1 MKATAEKRARI
12 DADRLL
18 RTIVVA
24 FCLFLFPVFIIFASL
39 TRLYEIRVDNLRRET
54 MINLAH
60 NLDLINNFS
69 SNRSYFHQLF
79 KRIFQLAQ
87 KSSEPEKILKLNFE
101 NIKKNYPDCFEFIVW
116 DEKGRTNIELTDQK
130 GFKFI
135 LAKLF
140 EVLKETSDTIVDD
153 MNVRIA
159 DLPVF
164 GKNKSL
170 VGKFMGRFF
179 IADQLKFPYL
189 NGTDA
194 GAAQVDFALKRSDY
208 WYQIGERVSFLV
220 FFNNDILKGFD
231 GLKKIVDARNSQAR
245 RTFFGFARGMDF
257 DTSLL
262 PKNLVSELTV
272 ALARYDNFDRSIIE
286 TDRSMVAVKSSGEN
300 LKIFAVQPKDSIE
313 WSVYKQRNSS
323 LVKIVSLFFLAYLI
337 LYFSVIQMKAFVSI
351 RIRLTMVFLFASL
364 IPLMVLAFIGYDFV
378 ESRAISLKNEFINSS
393 IESLQ
398 SFDLRSE
405 LLKEECRASL
415 VNACEQVN
423 RDSADGLLTGNL
435 IGQLKEAVASVRP
448 SEAYLVSSGS
458 LKIFDYFPGNKAP
471 AHSNSYIV
479 PMLAASLKFIN
490 GDPVQADNSDYFKAL
505 LSPNHSEV
513 IRHAKRNSGR
523 VLDLNTGNN
532 LKVAF
537 QYAFGNPGKTPYNY
551 YLMMLWD
558 KKNLASQ
565 YLDRYFP
572 VLSASLTDTFVFIRS
587 ANGSSCW
594 PTREKIPGA
603 VQDFLERTQ
612 SMSHSLNQRILLN
625 GKPHIAVGIKG
636 RYLENIIMASVV
648 PEEILNGQIARLRYA
663 IIIAIVLNIIL
674 TIAISM
680 FLSRQ
685 FIDPL
690 RELESATVAIGS
702 RDFRYRVPALDN
714 DEIGYLGSIFN
725 RVIEGLGDLEVAR
738 IVQESLFPG
747 NSFIAGNYRIYGRSI
762 VMTTLGGDYYDCF
775 QIDQQRW
782 ALIIGDVAGHGVPAG
797 LMMAMAKS
805 GVLTSTVDQQL
816 DPTKITSAL
825 HRIFF
830 AIKNPNMKRMMT
842 LQYYV
847 LDHQAHC
854 LSFANAGHCFP
865 LVIDPTARM
874 GTFIEHVATPL
885 GIGAKPRYRNFDFK
899 LEPGQAVILYT
910 DGLAEAKN
918 SAGEE
923 FGYERMQQIIP
934 GLFDPDPEVYYQR
947 ILTVYKNWAARADDD
962 LTIIVC
968 VRSSE

>member
-1 MKATAEKRARI
+1 MKLSAEKRSRI
-12 DADRLL
+12 DSDRLL
-18 RTIVVA
+18 RTAVVA
-24 FCLFLFPVFIIFASL
+24 FCLFLFPVFIVYASL
-39 TRLYEIRVDNLRRET
+39 TRLFEIRVDNLRRET
-54 MINLAH
+54 MVELSH

-79 KRIFQLAQ
+79 KKIFQISH
-87 KSSEPEKILKLNFE
+87 SSSDPKNLLKLNFE
-101 NIKKNYPDCFEFIVW
+101 NIKKKYPDSFEFIVW
-116 DEKGRTNIELTDQK
+116 DEKGRTIIELTDQK

-135 LAKLF
+135 LAKLY
-140 EVLKETSDTIVDD
+140 EVLKETRDAIVDD

-164 GKNKSL
+164 GKNRSL

-179 IADQLKFPYL
+179 IADHLKFPYL

-208 WYQIGERVSFLV
+208 WYQIGDRVSFLV
-220 FFNNDILKGFD
+220 FFNNDILQGFD
-231 GLKKIVDARNSQAR
+231 GLKKIIDARNSRTKR
-245 RTFFGFARGMDF
+245 RFFGFARGTDF
-257 DTSLL
+257 DASLL
-262 PKNLVSELTV
+262 PKNLVSELTI

-286 TDRSMVAVKSSGEN
+286 TDRSMVAIKSSSEN
-300 LKIFAVQPKDSIE
+300 LKIFAIQPKDSIE
-313 WSVYKQRNSS
+313 WSVYEQRNSS
-323 LVKIVSLFFLAYLI
+323 LVKIISIFFIAYLV
-337 LYFSVIQMKAFVSI
+337 LYFSLIQMKAFVSI

-378 ESRAISLKNEFINSS
+378 ESKAISLKNDFINSS

-415 VNACEQVN
+415 VKACGEVS
-423 RDSADGLLTGNL
+423 RDSGDGLLTEDL
-435 IGQLKEAVASVRP
+435 IWQLKKTVAAVKP
-448 SEAYLVSSGS
+448 SEAYLVSSS
-458 LKIFDYFPGNKAP
+458 SSKIFDYFPENKTP
-471 AHSNSYIV
+471 AHSNSYVI
-479 PMLAASLKFIN
+479 PMMAASLKFIN
-490 GDPVQADNSDYFKAL
+490 GDPVQADNSDYFNAL
-505 LSPNHSEV
+505 LSPHHSEV

-537 QYAFGNPGKTPYNY
+537 QYAFGDPGKTPYNY

-558 KKNLASQ
+558 KKNIAGQ

-572 VLSASLTDTFVFIRS
+572 ILSASLTDSFVFIRS

-594 PTREKIPGA
+594 PAREKIPA
-603 VQDFLERTQ
+603 EVHDFLERTQ
-612 SMSHSLNQRILLN
+612 SMSHSVNQRLYLN
-625 GKPHIAVGIKG
+625 GQPHIAVGIKG

-648 PEEILNGQIARLRYA
+648 PEGILNTQIARLKYA

-674 TIAISM
+674 TVAISM

-690 RELESATVAIGS
+690 RELENATVAIGT

-747 NSFIAGNYRIYGRSI
+747 NSFVAGSYRIYGRSI

-805 GVLTSTVDQQL
+805 GVLTSSVDQQL

-847 LDHQAHC
+847 LDHQTHN

-865 LVIDPTARM
+865 LVIDPVARQ
-874 GTFIEHVATPL
+874 GAFIEHVATPL

-918 SAGEE
+918 SADEE

-934 GLFDPDPEVYYQR
+934 ELFDPDPEVYYQR
-947 ILTVYKNWAARADDD
+947 ILAIYKKWAARADDD

-968 VRSSE
+968 VRSRE